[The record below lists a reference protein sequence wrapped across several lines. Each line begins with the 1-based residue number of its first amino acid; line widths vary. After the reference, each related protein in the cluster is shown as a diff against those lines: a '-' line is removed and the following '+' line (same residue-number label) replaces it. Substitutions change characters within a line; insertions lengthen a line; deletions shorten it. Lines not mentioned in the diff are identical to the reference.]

1 MFIKLLIISAVL
13 IALIMLALGLKLLFD
28 PDAEFTAHSCALENG
43 SLNKD
48 GTCSGCRLKDPV
60 ECPENKKIK

>member
-1 MFIKLLIISAVL
+1 
-13 IALIMLALGLKLLFD
+13 MLALGLKLLFD

-48 GTCSGCRLKDPV
+48 GTCSGCQLKDPTT
-60 ECPENKKIK
+60 CPENKKIK